1 MDPVERMGAALVVQ
15 DRVKQ
20 ELIELHATICKA
32 IADPKRLL
40 IIEALRRGPRTV
52 GDLSSDLELSQSNV
66 SQHLAILR
74 QRGVVRARRLGNNV
88 FYSLPNQKVLQAVDL
103 LREVMADMLENQERL
118 HRTANEAEG

>member
-1 MDPVERMGAALVVQ
+1 MVQ
-15 DRVKQ
+15 SDVRR
-20 ELIELHATICKA
+20 ELIELHATLCKA

-52 GDLSSDLELSQSNV
+52 GELSTDLDLSQSNV

-88 FYSLPNQKVLQAVDL
+88 FYSLPNKKVLRAVDL
-103 LREVMADMLENQERL
+103 LREVMGDLLADQERRL
-118 HRTANEAEG
+118 EALEAEA

>member
-40 IIEALRRGPRTV
+40 IIEALRRGSRTV